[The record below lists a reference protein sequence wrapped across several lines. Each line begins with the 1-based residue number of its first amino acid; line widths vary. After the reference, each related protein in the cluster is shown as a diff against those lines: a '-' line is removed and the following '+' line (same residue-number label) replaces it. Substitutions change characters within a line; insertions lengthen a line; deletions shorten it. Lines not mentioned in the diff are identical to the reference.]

1 MEHLLEGCGS
11 QDSESAQLR
20 SPILD
25 ADFRCW
31 HQTDVPVQSPQCPP
45 LRNQR
50 TWLGRGS
57 KSENDPDGVKTPM
70 ANLRVER
77 LSRLR

>member
-11 QDSESAQLR
+11 QDSESDQLR

-31 HQTDVPVQSPQCPP
+31 HVSDMA
-45 LRNQR
+45 
-50 TWLGRGS
+50 GR
-57 KSENDPDGVKTPM
+57 
-70 ANLRVER
+70 A
-77 LSRLR
+77 